1 MRHAL
6 TAVLSGAA
14 ISALCS
20 FTPAAA
26 QVAGNPGD
34 LHTPTPYTQ
43 EYWGQQSYGSY
54 GPFAPFGAVAGG
66 MGAVIAAPF
75 GGGRYAMAPGP
86 ACGVIHDFNGR
97 YTSVCGL

>member
-6 TAVLSGAA
+6 TALLTGAA
-14 ISALCS
+14 ISAFCS

-34 LHTPTPYTQ
+34 LHTSTPYTQ
-43 EYWGQQSYGSY
+43 DYWRGSQHYG
-54 GPFAPFGAVAGG
+54 GPFAPLGAVAGG
-66 MGAVIAAPF
+66 MGAMIVSPF
-75 GGGRYAMAPGP
+75 TDGRYAMAPAAG
-86 ACGVIHDFNGR
+86 CGVIHDFNGR

>member
-43 EYWGQQSYGSY
+43 EYWGQTQGYGAS
-54 GPFAPFGAVAGG
+54 GPFAPLGAVGTMIASPFT
-66 MGAVIAAPF
+66 GA
-75 GGGRYAMAPGP
+75 RYAMAPEP

>member
-6 TAVLSGAA
+6 TALLSGAA

-20 FTPAAA
+20 LTPAAA

-43 EYWGQQSYGSY
+43 EYWGQTQGSGGS
-54 GPFAPFGAVAGG
+54 GPFAPFAMIASPFTGA
-66 MGAVIAAPF
+66 
-75 GGGRYAMAPGP
+75 RYAMAPGP
-86 ACGVIHDFNGR
+86 GCGVIHDFNGR